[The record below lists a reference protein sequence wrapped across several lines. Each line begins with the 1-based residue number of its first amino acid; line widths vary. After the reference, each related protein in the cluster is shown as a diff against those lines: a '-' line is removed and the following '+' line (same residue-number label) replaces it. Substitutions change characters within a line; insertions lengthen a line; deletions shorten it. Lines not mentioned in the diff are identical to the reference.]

1 LRLQAAALSLP
12 HHLQPGP
19 AMRFVLRLLI
29 TAAALYLAVRL
40 VAGIRYE
47 GDWLGLV
54 AVALVFGLV
63 NAIVRPVLYFLS
75 CPFIFLTLGLF
86 IFVVNALMLL
96 LTAAIAESLGLA
108 FTIDDFL
115 SAALGAIIVS
125 ITSAVLSVFVPDREK
140 D

>member
-1 LRLQAAALSLP
+1 
-12 HHLQPGP
+12 
-19 AMRFVLRLLI
+19 MRFILRLLI
-29 TAAALYLAVRL
+29 TAASLYLAVQL
-40 VAGIRYE
+40 IEGIRYE

-63 NAIVRPVLYFLS
+63 NAIVRPILYFLT

-86 IFVVNALMLL
+86 VLVLNALMLL

-108 FTIDDFL
+108 FTIDGFL
-115 SAALGAIIVS
+115 AAALGAIIVG
-125 ITSAVLSVFVPDREK
+125 ITSAVLSIFVPDKRKE

>member
-1 LRLQAAALSLP
+1 
-12 HHLQPGP
+12 
-19 AMRFVLRLLI
+19 MRFVLRLLI

-125 ITSAVLSVFVPDREK
+125 ITSAVLSIFVPDREK